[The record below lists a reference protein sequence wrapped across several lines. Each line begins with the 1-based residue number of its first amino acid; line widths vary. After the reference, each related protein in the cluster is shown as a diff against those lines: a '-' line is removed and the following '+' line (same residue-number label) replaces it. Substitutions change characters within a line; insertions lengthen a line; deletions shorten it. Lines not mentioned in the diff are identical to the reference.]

1 MPHALF
7 FLRRRWYDGGN
18 INPRKERP
26 AAMKPALGGLATA
39 FSMYSILPMP
49 QLGWTSSTMKY
60 AMCFFPLVG
69 VLCGAAAWLWTW
81 LCGAASF
88 GAVLQSVVLALL
100 PVILSGGIH
109 LDGLIDTGDA
119 LGSHQSPERRLEILK
134 DSHTG
139 AFGVIFCAA
148 YLLLSFGFAA
158 QLSSGGAAFPVLCLS
173 YVLSRGYASFAI
185 VSLRLARSTGLAHA
199 FADGASKKAVRAAS
213 LLWIIAAMAGM
224 ILLSPLAGTV
234 ASAAAF
240 LWFLI
245 FRRICYGKFGGLTG
259 DLAGFLLC
267 VTELIV
273 LACAA
278 VV

>member
-1 MPHALF
+1 
-7 FLRRRWYDGGN
+7 
-18 INPRKERP
+18 
-26 AAMKPALGGLATA
+26 MKSALGGLATA

-49 QLGWTSSTMKY
+49 QLGWSPSTMKY

-69 VLCGAAAWLWTW
+69 VLCGMAAWLWIW
-81 LCGAASF
+81 LCGAAGF
-88 GAVLQSVVLALL
+88 GPVLFAAVLTLL

-119 LGSHQSPERRLEILK
+119 LGSHQSPQRRLDILK
-134 DSHTG
+134 DPHVG
-139 AFGVIFCAA
+139 AFGIIFCAA
-148 YLLLSFGFAA
+148 CLLLTFGFAVQFSA
-158 QLSSGGAAFPVLCLS
+158 NPSAPLVLCLG
-173 YVLSRGYASFAI
+173 YVLARGYASFAI

-199 FADGASKKAVRAAS
+199 FADGADRKAVRAVSVVWTAAAS
-213 LLWIIAAMAGM
+213 AAM
-224 ILLSPLAGTV
+224 ILAAPLAGTAA
-234 ASAAAF
+234 ASAAF

-245 FRRICYGKFGGLTG
+245 FRHICYGKFGGLTG

-278 VV
+278 VAG